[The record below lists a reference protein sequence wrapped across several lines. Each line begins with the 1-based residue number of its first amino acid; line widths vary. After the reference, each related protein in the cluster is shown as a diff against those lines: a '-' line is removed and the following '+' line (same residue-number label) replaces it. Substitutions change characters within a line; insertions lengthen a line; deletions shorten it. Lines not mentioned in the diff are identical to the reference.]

1 LLRPLHDD
9 AGPRVIKALCMR
21 FAPRLRKA
29 VLTLHIA
36 TAVGWLGVDV
46 VMLTLGTAGLSGSVS
61 PAVVYPAMGLLGVV
75 LFTPLSFL
83 VWAVAVVNAIGT
95 PWGLLKHWW
104 VTTKLIVVSAML
116 VLVVFALYP
125 LVADAR
131 TLGAALAQQ
140 ERLNLVI
147 APSVSSLLLMTATIL
162 STYKPWGRIRRWPPR
177 RQLAPVR
184 APTG

>member
-1 LLRPLHDD
+1 LLLPRHDD
-9 AGPRVIKALCMR
+9 ADPRIVDPVTMR

-36 TAVGWLGVDV
+36 TAVGWLGADV

-83 VWAVAVVNAIGT
+83 VWVVAVVNALGT

-104 VTTKLIVVSAML
+104 VTTKLIIVSAML
-116 VLVVFALYP
+116 VLVVIGFYP
-125 LVADAR
+125 LVSDAW
-131 TLGAALAQQ
+131 TLGAALPHQ

-147 APSVSSLLLMTATIL
+147 APSVSSLLLITATIL
-162 STYKPWGRIRRWPPR
+162 STYKPWGRIRKI
-177 RQLAPVR
+177 
-184 APTG
+184 